1 MLTHFSCIDTINKW
15 YNILFYKDYKVGGKR
30 LERDDWGTDPQIRY
44 LRQIFVYIE
53 AAQADF
59 LHRLNISPFD
69 SRLRRWR
76 ETGLKLFEKVW
87 MLSSKRGITS
97 EKEQVSK
104 IYLHCLAHFLKL
116 NRIAVPP
123 EALPFDEN
131 IDGFIKEV
139 LK

>member
-1 MLTHFSCIDTINKW
+1 
-15 YNILFYKDYKVGGKR
+15 
-30 LERDDWGTDPQIRY
+30 LERDDFGADPQIRY
-44 LRQIFVYIE
+44 LRQVFGYIE
-53 AAQADF
+53 KAQADF

-69 SRLRRWR
+69 RRLRRWR

-87 MLSSKRGITS
+87 MLSSKRGFAS

-116 NRIAVPP
+116 NKIVVTP
-123 EALPFDEN
+123 EALSFDEN
-131 IDGFIKEV
+131 IDSYIKEA